1 MQALLNARSEVNEL
15 KREAAS
21 FTARLNVVSEKL
33 DYGIQQFRVANN
45 PQGGKRQSMRNNRKN
60 RKSKSRRGGQIIGFN
75 NRANPVYYK

>member
-15 KREAAS
+15 QREAAS

-33 DYGIQQFRVANN
+33 DHGIQQFRVA
-45 PQGGKRQSMRNNRKN
+45 PAPHGGRRKSMRNNRKN